1 MIFYN
6 IYNILYEFHRG
17 VVMQKRIK
25 IIIGCLVAIV
35 LLVGLA
41 IFIKRGDASPNADTV
56 EANATEKEANPPQ
69 TVENKPTLKE
79 GIITNGSNASND
91 DTDTPVTDK
100 DDVTDNVATIDAT
113 VSLQEVNSWLSG
125 DSTYIQVDA
134 TITNNSD
141 DIIDDWVVSIT
152 LSSTSAINDSWNMNY
167 ELDNGNLTITGVDYN
182 KSVQANSSV
191 TFGMILMNPGDF
203 DSGKATL
210 SVSGTPIKTVT
221 PTAPNNPE
229 DSDIPTSPDA
239 PVVTIDSTNKT
250 AKPVPTSSTDDWLY
264 TDGNKIIDKDGKEVW
279 LTGVNWFGYNTG
291 TNIFDGVWSSNLNT
305 SLSEIADR
313 GFNLLR
319 IPFSSELILEWKK
332 GEYPK
337 ANYNEHINSY
347 LKGMNSLEIFDY
359 VVGQCR
365 ANGIKIMIDIHS
377 AETNAAGHI
386 APLWYTDKISETD
399 YLSSL
404 SWMANRYKNDDTI
417 IAYDLKNEPH
427 GAAGESNRAIW
438 NDSKDS
444 NNWKYI
450 SEKAA
455 LAVLSKNPNA
465 LVLVEGIQ
473 IYPKNIK
480 TNKNYSSNNE
490 SDYFNTWWGGN
501 LRGVKDFPVDLGKY
515 QNKLVYSPHDYGPAV
530 YAQPWFDKS
539 FTYDS
544 LYKDCWRDNWMYIHE
559 DNIAPLLIG
568 EWGGFMASP
577 NLKWMTYLR
586 DFIIE
591 NRLHHTFWCFNA
603 NSGDTGGLV
612 LDDFTTWDEK
622 KYEFVKEALWQKN
635 GKFVGLDHKI
645 PLGSNGI
652 TLKDY

>member
-1 MIFYN
+1 
-6 IYNILYEFHRG
+6 
-17 VVMQKRIK
+17 MQKRIK

-41 IFIKRGDASPNADTV
+41 IFIKRGEASPNAATI
-56 EANATEKEANPPQ
+56 EANATEKEADSPK

-79 GIITNGSNASND
+79 GITTNGSNTSND

-100 DDVTDNVATIDAT
+100 DDVTANGATIDAT

-141 DIIDDWVVSIT
+141 DIIDDWVVAIP
-152 LSSTSAINDSWNMNY
+152 LSSKSAINDSWNMNY

-210 SVSGTPIKTVT
+210 SVSDTPIKTAS
-221 PTAPNNPE
+221 PTAPNDSE
-229 DSDIPTSPDA
+229 GSDIPTSPDA
-239 PVVTIDSTNKT
+239 PIVTIDPANKT
-250 AKPVPTSSTDDWLY
+250 AKPVPASSTDDWLY

-386 APLWYTDKISETD
+386 APLWYTDKISEAD

-427 GAAGESNRAIW
+427 GAAGESSRAIW

-568 EWGGFMASP
+568 EWGGVMASP

-622 KYEFVKEALWQKN
+622 KYEFVKDALWQKN